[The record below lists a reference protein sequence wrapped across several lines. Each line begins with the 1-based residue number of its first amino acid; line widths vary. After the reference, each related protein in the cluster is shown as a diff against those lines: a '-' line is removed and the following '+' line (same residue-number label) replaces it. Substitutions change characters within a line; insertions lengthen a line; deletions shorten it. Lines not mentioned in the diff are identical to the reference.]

1 MYHILYS
8 AQRAECYYLCY
19 IEARAMAKGR
29 VRPELKVGDIVVN
42 AAASHAIHASQIH
55 TRHTHHLRAQAPRVH
70 TVELP
75 SVHTYTVSAAVS
87 VISIYLDVADASSV
101 TMRAR
106 MQHMSH
112 PYPDY
117 TL

>member
-1 MYHILYS
+1 MPRLVTPY
-8 AQRAECYYLCY
+8 
-19 IEARAMAKGR
+19 
-29 VRPELKVGDIVVN
+29 
-42 AAASHAIHASQIH
+42 
-55 TRHTHHLRAQAPRVH
+55 THHKFTHDTRTTSGLRHHACD